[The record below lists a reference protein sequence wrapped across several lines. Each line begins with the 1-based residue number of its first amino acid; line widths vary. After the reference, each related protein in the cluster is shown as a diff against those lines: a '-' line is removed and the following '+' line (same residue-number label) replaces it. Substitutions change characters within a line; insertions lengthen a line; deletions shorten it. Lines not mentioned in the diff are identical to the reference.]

1 MTNPE
6 FLPPRPELPDGMTRP
21 ESTPP
26 PGPPEP
32 LRAPKAAGV
41 PLWVP
46 FAVMAA
52 VFVVVGTFY
61 AAVIGI
67 ADSVDPS
74 FRASDPPEGLTIAVT
89 IVQDAVLVLAA
100 VIALRLVFGYVR
112 PSELGLRRV
121 VDWRR
126 ALATAAALYA
136 LYWIAALILEAIF
149 GTPPEQELVTELKA
163 QESLSVLAG
172 FAVLTCVVAPICE
185 EIFFRGFM
193 FMAFARRLGPGWG
206 AVIAGGIFGLIHAP
220 NPILGLIAL
229 GVLGVCLCALYWRT
243 QSIIPCMALHAL
255 NTSISFGVT
264 TSLDAGV
271 FLALVI
277 GSVGLVVAIGAAI
290 AERPAVTA

>member
-1 MTNPE
+1 MTSSE
-6 FLPPRPELPDGMTRP
+6 FLPPRPELPDGMTWP

-32 LRAPKAAGV
+32 REAPKAAGV

-52 VFVVVGTFY
+52 VFVVVGSFY
-61 AAVIGI
+61 AAVVGI
-67 ADSVDPS
+67 AHSLDPS
-74 FRASDPPEGLTIAVT
+74 FKTSNPPEGLTIGIT
-89 IVQDAVLVLAA
+89 MVQDAVLVLAA
-100 VIALRLVFGYVR
+100 VLALKLVFGYVR

-121 VDWRR
+121 LDWRR
-126 ALATAAALYA
+126 TLLTAAVLYV
-136 LYWIAALILEAIF
+136 LFWVAALILQLIF

-163 QESLSVLAG
+163 QESFSVLAG

-193 FMAFARRLGPGWG
+193 FMAFARRLGPRWG

-220 NPILGLIAL
+220 NPVLGLIAL

-255 NTSISFGVT
+255 NNSISFGLT
-264 TSLDAGV
+264 KSLDAGV

-277 GSVGLVVAIGAAI
+277 GSVALVVAIGTAV